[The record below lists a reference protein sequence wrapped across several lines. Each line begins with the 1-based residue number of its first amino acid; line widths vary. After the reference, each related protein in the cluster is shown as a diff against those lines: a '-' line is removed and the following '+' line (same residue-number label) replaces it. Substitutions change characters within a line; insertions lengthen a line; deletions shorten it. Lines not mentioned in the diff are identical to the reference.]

1 MTYDNVV
8 AELVTQVPELAPR
21 LAEHQ
26 QDYDEILPHVFF
38 GDVVRYVEAHCDELT
53 TAMPDLGTVQCGA
66 YRVLQFL
73 EEAMASDDEQV
84 QELVSASFVESFVLG
99 TEAYDRVLAVC
110 GPRLR
115 EEFRVIRE
123 WRPDPDTI

>member
-73 EEAMASDDEQV
+73 HRHYHMSVSNGEFVFHHQLLLNIYSD
-84 QELVSASFVESFVLG
+84 
-99 TEAYDRVLAVC
+99 
-110 GPRLR
+110 
-115 EEFRVIRE
+115 
-123 WRPDPDTI
+123 